1 MTAKIGAKIV
11 NLTFCPIVLSTFN
24 TKKVPIKTY
33 LREKVGFL
41 HSFNENIYYFCKQ
54 CSGLPLAFVRIV
66 LHGILNGDDGR
77 KVRAA
82 QGTPLPKIEAVG
94 DSRCRQKRMTARK
107 GKGEKVV

>member
-54 CSGLPLAFVRIV
+54 KAVFRSAAGLRTHCPAWDFER
-66 LHGILNGDDGR
+66 R
-77 KVRAA
+77 
-82 QGTPLPKIEAVG
+82 
-94 DSRCRQKRMTARK
+94 
-107 GKGEKVV
+107 